1 MTRNNPA
8 REALTRA
15 VNRAIANGA
24 PVYENVPD
32 HGHLI
37 ALQDGLAHERERLAN
52 AASEH
57 ERALRRVWIAQRE
70 REIEAEKVFLN
81 LEPIAC
87 DLTDDELLAELTQ

>member
-1 MTRNNPA
+1 MSNPA

-32 HGHLI
+32 YSHLI

-52 AASEH
+52 ATNESERGL
-57 ERALRRVWIAQRE
+57 RAVWVAQRE
-70 REIEAEKVFLN
+70 REVEAEKVFLN
-81 LEPIAC
+81 FEPVNC
-87 DLTDDELLAELTQ
+87 DLTDDELFRELSQ

>member
-1 MTRNNPA
+1 MSNPA

-32 HGHLI
+32 YSHLI
-37 ALQDGLAHERERLAN
+37 ALQDGLAHERERLATN
-52 AASEH
+52 ES
-57 ERALRRVWIAQRE
+57 ERALRAVWVAQRE
-70 REIEAEKVFLN
+70 REIEAEKAFLN

>member
-1 MTRNNPA
+1 MNNPA

-32 HGHLI
+32 YGHLI
-37 ALQDGLAHERERLAN
+37 ALQNGLAHERERLAN
-52 AASEH
+52 ATNES
-57 ERALRRVWIAQRE
+57 ERALRAVWVAQRE
-70 REIEAEKVFLN
+70 REIEAEKAFLN

-87 DLTDDELLAELTQ
+87 DLTVDELFAELTQ